1 MAPPWAFGTATWPH
15 GPGRPG
21 LATAA
26 GVLGYVTAG
35 LTIVFSLVFLL
46 ILMTGNGDATM
57 AVLVLGLPCAA
68 GLIVGALQPLRR
80 RSAQILFASAAAS
93 VAILMISLIVGVGFL
108 TQDDLL
114 GLAVF
119 IAVALPLPLLTAI
132 FARARAVRGW
142 LGAR

>member
-1 MAPPWAFGTATWPH
+1 MAPAWAFGTARWPYGH
-15 GPGRPG
+15 GRPG

-35 LTIVFSLVFLL
+35 LTIVVSLVFLL
-46 ILMTGNGDATM
+46 VLLSGNGDTVQ

-68 GLIVGALQPLRR
+68 GLIIGASQLLRR

-93 VAILMISLIVGVGFL
+93 VTVLVLSLIVGVGFL
-108 TQDDLL
+108 TQNDLL
-114 GLAVF
+114 GQAVF
-119 IAVALPLPLLTAI
+119 LALALPLPLLTAI
-132 FARARAVRGW
+132 FARARAVTGW